1 MKVKSSVLFGLIVLT
16 CLAGGISLIYRLT
29 KEAEVWNPSEMYKTS
44 LGTSKGTKCTTV
56 SYASG
61 STSDA
66 PLVQLGPGSM
76 SRPRVSFSYAPA
88 GVASAYTQ
96 YPIGGTSSYSQS
108 PIANSQGLYTTSSA
122 ELRSFGGGGNGG
134 GVSMS
139 GGSVHSSGS
148 AVSAPSM
155 GLSVSM
161 PNGSLFTFAGQ
172 NTNANIPIVSGDAA
186 IAAVASASSYTA
198 AYSGIG
204 YTTGGA
210 SRGIGGRHDAPP
222 SYGGDGDPD
231 DNQNGDESGW
241 GSTWLNWLDNRYGET
256 GDRAFTWYELEELY
270 DQWRAAY
277 VNNNPGAIPPTI
289 DEWMAWFY
297 GTSGDLTHTG
307 GSGNEYTFLPVGD
320 IMPILIMAL
329 MYIGIIAVRRYRK
342 SQLNIEN

>member
-66 PLVQLGPGSM
+66 PLVQLGAGSM
-76 SRPRVSFSYAPA
+76 SRPRVSYSYAPA

-155 GLSVSM
+155 GLSATM

-172 NTNANIPIVSGDAA
+172 NTNVNIPIVSGDAA

-210 SRGIGGRHDAPP
+210 SRGIGGRKNL
-222 SYGGDGDPD
+222 GI
-231 DNQNGDESGW
+231 DEGNVEDS
-241 GSTWLNWLDNRYGET
+241 WLNWLAMNGTQYGHEEN
-256 GDRAFTWYELEELY
+256 GEWKYDIYDLRSAYDAFCASWNFGMGKKPTW
-270 DQWRAAY
+270 
-277 VNNNPGAIPPTI
+277 
-289 DEWMAWFY
+289 DEWLAWFMGSEGDPYMWDDGDKQY
-297 GTSGDLTHTG
+297 GFS
-307 GSGNEYTFLPVGD
+307 FVPVGD
-320 IMPILIMAL
+320 YTPLFVLAL
-329 MYIGIIAVRRYRK
+329 LYVAVVAYRRRK
-342 SQLNIEN
+342 QSEMNCEKQL

>member
-44 LGTSKGTKCTTV
+44 IGTSKGTKCTTV

-66 PLVQLGPGSM
+66 PLVQLGAGSM

-96 YPIGGTSSYSQS
+96 YPIGGTPS
-108 PIANSQGLYTTSSA
+108 NSVASTIYTTSSA

-155 GLSVSM
+155 GLSATMS
-161 PNGSLFTFAGQ
+161 NGSLFTFAGQ
-172 NTNANIPIVSGDAA
+172 NSNVNIPVVSGDAA
-186 IAAVASASSYTA
+186 IAAMASASSYTA

-241 GSTWLNWLDNRYGET
+241 GSTWLNWLDNKYAGM
-256 GDRAFTWYELEELY
+256 GNQAFTWYQLEDLY
-270 DQWRAAY
+270 GQWRDAY
-277 VNNNPGAIPPTI
+277 VKNNPGAIPPTI

-297 GTSGDLTHTG
+297 GTSGDLTHIG
-307 GSGNEYTFLPVGD
+307 DSKNEYTFLPIGD
-320 IMPILIMAL
+320 IIPILVMAL
-329 MYIGIIAVRRYRK
+329 MYIGFIAVRRYRK

>member
-61 STSDA
+61 STSVA
-66 PLVQLGPGSM
+66 PLVQLGAGSM
-76 SRPRVSFSYAPA
+76 SRARVSYSYAPA
-88 GVASAYTQ
+88 SAPTYSLSPLAS
-96 YPIGGTSSYSQS
+96 S
-108 PIANSQGLYTTSSA
+108 PQGGLYTTSSA

-155 GLSVSM
+155 GMGMSVPS
-161 PNGSLFTFAGQ
+161 GSLFTFAGQ
-172 NTNANIPIVSGDAA
+172 NSNVNIPVVSGDAA
-186 IAAVASASSYTA
+186 IAAMASASSYTA

-210 SRGIGGRHDAPP
+210 SRGIGGRKNLGIEEGNVED
-222 SYGGDGDPD
+222 S
-231 DNQNGDESGW
+231 
-241 GSTWLNWLDNRYGET
+241 WLNWLALMGTQYGHNEN
-256 GDRAFTWYELEELY
+256 GEWKY
-270 DQWRAAY
+270 DIYDLRAAY
-277 VNNNPGAIPPTI
+277 DAYCAGWNYTMGKKPTW
-289 DEWMAWFY
+289 DEWLAWFM
-297 GTSGDLTHTG
+297 GSEGDPYKWSDG
-307 GSGNEYTFLPVGD
+307 DNEYGFSFVPVGD
-320 IMPILIMAL
+320 YTPLFVLAL
-329 MYIGIIAVRRYRK
+329 VYVVFVAYRRRKQIICEK
-342 SQLNIEN
+342 Q

>member
-29 KEAEVWNPSEMYKTS
+29 KEAEVWNPSEMYRTS

-66 PLVQLGPGSM
+66 PLVQLGAGSM
-76 SRPRVSFSYAPA
+76 SRPRVSFSYAPV

-96 YPIGGTSSYSQS
+96 YPIGGTPSNSVAS
-108 PIANSQGLYTTSSA
+108 PIYTTSSA
-122 ELRSFGGGGNGG
+122 ELRSFGGGSNGG

-155 GLSVSM
+155 GLSATM

-172 NTNANIPIVSGDAA
+172 NTNVNIPIVSGDAA

-210 SRGIGGRHDAPP
+210 SRGISGRKNGAVEDSWLQWLAK
-222 SYGGDGDPD
+222 YGTGHGSGSGDDE
-231 DNQNGDESGW
+231 NGWTYTFD
-241 GSTWLNWLDNRYGET
+241 Y
-256 GDRAFTWYELEELY
+256 YQLENAY
-270 DQWRAAY
+270 QDY
-277 VNNNPGAIPPTI
+277 VNNYWDDMWGTPPTF
-289 DEWMAWFY
+289 DQWLDWFQ
-297 GTSGDLTHTG
+297 GNGDPHYYR
-307 GSGNEYTFLPVGD
+307 GNTYSWVPVGD
-320 IMPILIMAL
+320 YYPLLILAMLYVGYVAI
-329 MYIGIIAVRRYRK
+329 RRRK
-342 SQLNIEN
+342 SKISENNI

>member
-44 LGTSKGTKCTTV
+44 IGTSKGTKCTTV

-66 PLVQLGPGSM
+66 PLVQLGAGSM

-96 YPIGGTSSYSQS
+96 YPIGGTPSNSVAS
-108 PIANSQGLYTTSSA
+108 PIYTTSSA

-148 AVSAPSM
+148 AASAPSM
-155 GLSVSM
+155 GLSATM
-161 PNGSLFTFAGQ
+161 PSGSLFTFAGQ

-198 AYSGIG
+198 AYAGIG
-204 YTTGGA
+204 NTTGGA
-210 SRGIGGRHDAPP
+210 SRGLGGRKNGAVEDSWLQWLAKYGTGYGSGSGDDENGWTYTFDYYQLDKAYQDYVTNYWDDMWGEPP
-222 SYGGDGDPD
+222 
-231 DNQNGDESGW
+231 
-241 GSTWLNWLDNRYGET
+241 T
-256 GDRAFTWYELEELY
+256 F
-270 DQWRAAY
+270 DQWL
-277 VNNNPGAIPPTI
+277 T
-289 DEWMAWFY
+289 WFQ
-297 GTSGDLTHTG
+297 GNG
-307 GSGNEYTFLPVGD
+307 GSHDYRGNTYNWVPVGD
-320 IMPILIMAL
+320 YYPLLILAMLYVGYVAI
-329 MYIGIIAVRRYRK
+329 RRRK
-342 SQLNIEN
+342 SKISENNI

>member
-66 PLVQLGPGSM
+66 PLVQLGAGSM
-76 SRPRVSFSYAPA
+76 SRPCVSFSYAPA
-88 GVASAYTQ
+88 GGMSVASSPNSSIALSPQ
-96 YPIGGTSSYSQS
+96 GG
-108 PIANSQGLYTTSSA
+108 LFTTSSA
-122 ELRSFGGGGNGG
+122 ELRSFGGGGNGS

-139 GGSVHSSGS
+139 GGSVYSSGS

-155 GLSVSM
+155 GLSATM

-172 NTNANIPIVSGDAA
+172 NSNVNIPVVSGDAA

-241 GSTWLNWLDNRYGET
+241 GSTWLNWLDNKYGET
-256 GDRAFTWYELEELY
+256 GDRAFTWYELEGLY

-307 GSGNEYTFLPVGD
+307 GSGSEYTFLPIGD
-320 IMPILIMAL
+320 IIPILVMAL
-329 MYIGIIAVRRYRK
+329 MYIGVIAVRRYRK